1 MDERGIDGIAE
12 SIDATIQGQGTT
24 VMTDLTSITQVERTA
39 KYLGDDPEQSRLWA
53 GRYLLFVKNLT
64 AVFDGFKA
72 VDIEALGVEHNELRV
87 IIGPNGAG
95 KTTFCDLVSGKTPV
109 TTGKVFYDGDEIT
122 HVQEVDIARRGIG
135 RKFQTP
141 TVFDSLT
148 TFENLELSLPGRQG
162 LWSNLLRATTAAE
175 TERIEA
181 LLERVRL
188 TEVRDTEASQLSHG
202 QRQWLAISA
211 LILTEPKLLLVDEP
225 AAGLTDAE
233 TALTAELLLELR
245 ADHTLIVIEH
255 DMDFVRQLDSFVT
268 VLNEGI
274 ILAEGTLQELQANP
288 EVIEAY
294 LGR

>member
-1 MDERGIDGIAE
+1 MPAPN
-12 SIDATIQGQGTT
+12 SIKPDNQVQ
-24 VMTDLTSITQVERTA
+24 ITQAERTR
-39 KYLGDDPEQSRLWA
+39 KYLGDDPDQSRLWA
-53 GRYLLFVKNLT
+53 ERYLLFVKNLT

-95 KTTFCDLVSGKTPV
+95 KTTFCDLVSGKTPP
-109 TTGKVFYDGDEIT
+109 TTGQVFFDRDEIT
-122 HVQEVDIARRGIG
+122 GVQEVDIARRGIG

-162 LWSNLLRATTAAE
+162 LWSNLRRATTPEEAGQ
-175 TERIEA
+175 IEA

-188 TEVRDTEASQLSHG
+188 IDERDTEASQLSHG

-211 LILTEPKLLLVDEP
+211 LILTNPKLLLVDEP

-255 DMDFVRQLDSFVT
+255 DMDFVRQLNSFVT
-268 VLNEGI
+268 VLNEGK
-274 ILAEGTLQELQANP
+274 ILAEGTLAELQNNP

>member
-1 MDERGIDGIAE
+1 
-12 SIDATIQGQGTT
+12 
-24 VMTDLTSITQVERTA
+24 MTDLTSITQVERTA

-53 GRYLLFVKNLT
+53 ERYLLFVKNLT

-148 TFENLELSLPGRQG
+148 TFENLELSLPGRG
-162 LWSNLLRATTAAE
+162 
-175 TERIEA
+175 
-181 LLERVRL
+181 
-188 TEVRDTEASQLSHG
+188 
-202 QRQWLAISA
+202 
-211 LILTEPKLLLVDEP
+211 
-225 AAGLTDAE
+225 
-233 TALTAELLLELR
+233 
-245 ADHTLIVIEH
+245 
-255 DMDFVRQLDSFVT
+255 
-268 VLNEGI
+268 
-274 ILAEGTLQELQANP
+274 
-288 EVIEAY
+288 
-294 LGR
+294 

>member
-1 MDERGIDGIAE
+1 MPAPN
-12 SIDATIQGQGTT
+12 SIKPDNQVQF
-24 VMTDLTSITQVERTA
+24 TQAERTR
-39 KYLGDDPEQSRLWA
+39 KYLGDDPDQSRLWA
-53 GRYLLFVKNLT
+53 KRYLLFVKNLT

-95 KTTFCDLVSGKTPV
+95 KTTFCDLVSGKTPP
-109 TTGKVFYDGDEIT
+109 TTGQVFFDRDEIT
-122 HVQEVDIARRGIG
+122 GVQEVDIARRGIG

-162 LWSNLLRATTAAE
+162 LWSNLRRATTPEEAGQ
-175 TERIEA
+175 IEA

-188 TEVRDTEASQLSHG
+188 IDERDTEASQLSHG

-211 LILTEPKLLLVDEP
+211 LILTNPKLLLVDEP

-255 DMDFVRQLDSFVT
+255 DMDFVRQLNSFVT
-268 VLNEGI
+268 VLNEGK
-274 ILAEGTLQELQANP
+274 ILAEGTLAELQDNP

>member
-1 MDERGIDGIAE
+1 MTN
-12 SIDATIQGQGTT
+12 SIPTT
-24 VMTDLTSITQVERTA
+24 QAERTA

-53 GRYLLFVKNLT
+53 DRYLLFVKNLS

-109 TTGKVFYDGDEIT
+109 TTGKVFFDGDEIT
-122 HVQEVDIARRGIG
+122 HIQEVDIARRGIG

-148 TFENLELSLPGRQG
+148 TFENLELALPGRQG
-162 LWSNLLRATTAAE
+162 LWSNLRRATTPE
-175 TERIEA
+175 ESERIEV

-188 TEVRDTEASQLSHG
+188 IDERDIEASQLSHG
-202 QRQWLAISA
+202 QRQWLAIST
-211 LILTEPKLLLVDEP
+211 LIIADPKLLLVDEP

-274 ILAEGTLQELQANP
+274 ILAEGTLQELQSNP

>member
-1 MDERGIDGIAE
+1 MPAPN
-12 SIDATIQGQGTT
+12 SIKPDNQVQF
-24 VMTDLTSITQVERTA
+24 TQAERTR
-39 KYLGDDPEQSRLWA
+39 KYLGDDPDQSRLWA
-53 GRYLLFVKNLT
+53 KRYLLFVKNIT

-95 KTTFCDLVSGKTPV
+95 KTTFCDLVSGKTPP
-109 TTGKVFYDGDEIT
+109 TTGQVFFDRDEIT
-122 HVQEVDIARRGIG
+122 GVQEVDIARRGIG

-162 LWSNLLRATTAAE
+162 LWSNLRRATTPE
-175 TERIEA
+175 EVGQIEA

-188 TEVRDTEASQLSHG
+188 IDERDTEASQLSHG

-211 LILTEPKLLLVDEP
+211 LILTNPKLLLVDEP

-255 DMDFVRQLDSFVT
+255 DMDFVRQLNSFVT
-268 VLNEGI
+268 VLNEGK
-274 ILAEGTLQELQANP
+274 ILAEGTLAELQNNP

>member
-1 MDERGIDGIAE
+1 MPAPN
-12 SIDATIQGQGTT
+12 SIKPDNQVQF
-24 VMTDLTSITQVERTA
+24 TQAERTR
-39 KYLGDDPEQSRLWA
+39 KYLGDDPDQSRLWA
-53 GRYLLFVKNLT
+53 ERYLLFVKNLT

-95 KTTFCDLVSGKTPV
+95 KTTFCDLVSGKTPP
-109 TTGKVFYDGDEIT
+109 TTGQVFFDRDEIT
-122 HVQEVDIARRGIG
+122 GVQEVDIARRGIG

-162 LWSNLLRATTAAE
+162 LWSNLRRATTPGE
-175 TERIEA
+175 TGQIEA

-188 TEVRDTEASQLSHG
+188 IDERDTEASQLSHG

-211 LILTEPKLLLVDEP
+211 LILTNPKLLLVDEP

-255 DMDFVRQLDSFVT
+255 DMDFVRQLNSFVT
-268 VLNEGI
+268 VLNEGK
-274 ILAEGTLQELQANP
+274 ILAEGTLAELQNNP

>member
-1 MDERGIDGIAE
+1 MPAPN
-12 SIDATIQGQGTT
+12 SIKPDNQVQF
-24 VMTDLTSITQVERTA
+24 TQAERTR
-39 KYLGDDPEQSRLWA
+39 KYLGDDPDQSRLWA
-53 GRYLLFVKNLT
+53 ERYLLFVKNLT

-95 KTTFCDLVSGKTPV
+95 KTTFCDLVSGKTPP
-109 TTGKVFYDGDEIT
+109 TTGQVFFDRDEIT
-122 HVQEVDIARRGIG
+122 GVQEVDIARRGIG

-162 LWSNLLRATTAAE
+162 LWSNLCRATTPEE
-175 TERIEA
+175 TGQIEA

-188 TEVRDTEASQLSHG
+188 IDERDTEASQLSHG

-211 LILTEPKLLLVDEP
+211 LILTNPKLLLVDEP

-255 DMDFVRQLDSFVT
+255 DMDFVRQLNSFVT
-268 VLNEGI
+268 VLNEGK
-274 ILAEGTLQELQANP
+274 ILAEGTLAELQNNP

>member
-1 MDERGIDGIAE
+1 MPAPN
-12 SIDATIQGQGTT
+12 SIKPDNQVQF
-24 VMTDLTSITQVERTA
+24 TQAERTR
-39 KYLGDDPEQSRLWA
+39 KYLGDDPDQSRLWA
-53 GRYLLFVKNLT
+53 ERYLLFVKNLT

-95 KTTFCDLVSGKTPV
+95 KTTFCDLVSGKTPP
-109 TTGKVFYDGDEIT
+109 TTGQVFFDRDEIT
-122 HVQEVDIARRGIG
+122 GVQEVDIARRGID

-162 LWSNLLRATTAAE
+162 LWSNLLRATTPGE
-175 TERIEA
+175 TGQIEA

-188 TEVRDTEASQLSHG
+188 IDERDTEASQLSHG

-211 LILTEPKLLLVDEP
+211 LILTNPKLLLVDEP

-255 DMDFVRQLDSFVT
+255 DMDFVRQLNSFVT
-268 VLNEGI
+268 VLNEGK
-274 ILAEGTLQELQANP
+274 ILAEGTLTELQNNP

>member
-1 MDERGIDGIAE
+1 MPAPN
-12 SIDATIQGQGTT
+12 SIKPDNQVQF
-24 VMTDLTSITQVERTA
+24 TQAERTR
-39 KYLGDDPEQSRLWA
+39 KYLGDDPDQSRLWA
-53 GRYLLFVKNLT
+53 KRYLLFVKNLT

-95 KTTFCDLVSGKTPV
+95 KPPFCDLVSGKTPP
-109 TTGKVFYDGDEIT
+109 TTGQVFFDRDEIT
-122 HVQEVDIARRGIG
+122 GVQEVDIARRGIG

-162 LWSNLLRATTAAE
+162 LWSNLRRATTPEEAGQ
-175 TERIEA
+175 IEA

-188 TEVRDTEASQLSHG
+188 IDERDTEASQLSHG

-211 LILTEPKLLLVDEP
+211 LILTNPKLLLVDEP

-255 DMDFVRQLDSFVT
+255 DMDFVRQLNSFVT
-268 VLNEGI
+268 VLNEGK
-274 ILAEGTLQELQANP
+274 ILAEGTLAELQNNP

>member
-1 MDERGIDGIAE
+1 MPTPN
-12 SIDATIQGQGTT
+12 SIKPDDRVQF
-24 VMTDLTSITQVERTA
+24 TQAERTR
-39 KYLGDDPEQSRLWA
+39 KYLGDDPDQSRLWA
-53 GRYLLFVKNLT
+53 KRYLLFVKNLT

-72 VDIEALGVEHNELRV
+72 VDIEAFGVEHNELRV

-95 KTTFCDLVSGKTPV
+95 KTTFCDLVSGKTPP
-109 TTGKVFYDGDEIT
+109 TTGQVFFDRDEIT
-122 HVQEVDIARRGIG
+122 GVQEVDIARRGIG

-162 LWSNLLRATTAAE
+162 LWSNLRRATTPEEAGQ
-175 TERIEA
+175 IEA

-188 TEVRDTEASQLSHG
+188 IDERDTEASQLSHG

-211 LILTEPKLLLVDEP
+211 LILTNPKLLLVDEP

-255 DMDFVRQLDSFVT
+255 DMDFVRQLNSFVT
-268 VLNEGI
+268 VLNEGK
-274 ILAEGTLQELQANP
+274 ILAEGTLAELQDNP

>member
-1 MDERGIDGIAE
+1 MPAPN
-12 SIDATIQGQGTT
+12 SIKPDNQVQF
-24 VMTDLTSITQVERTA
+24 TQAERTR
-39 KYLGDDPEQSRLWA
+39 KYLGDDPDQSRLWA
-53 GRYLLFVKNLT
+53 ERYLLFVKNLT

-95 KTTFCDLVSGKTPV
+95 KTTFCDLVSGKTPP
-109 TTGKVFYDGDEIT
+109 TTGQVFFDRDEIT
-122 HVQEVDIARRGIG
+122 GVQEVDIARRGIG

-162 LWSNLLRATTAAE
+162 LWSNLRRATTPEEAGQ
-175 TERIEA
+175 IEA

-188 TEVRDTEASQLSHG
+188 IDERDTEASQLSHG

-211 LILTEPKLLLVDEP
+211 LILTNPKLLLVDEP

-245 ADHTLIVIEH
+245 EDHTLIVIEH
-255 DMDFVRQLDSFVT
+255 DMDFVRQLNSFVT
-268 VLNEGI
+268 VLNEGK
-274 ILAEGTLQELQANP
+274 ILAEGTLAELQDNP
-288 EVIEAY
+288 DVIEAY

>member
-1 MDERGIDGIAE
+1 MPTPN
-12 SIDATIQGQGTT
+12 SIKPDDRVQ
-24 VMTDLTSITQVERTA
+24 LTQAERTVR
-39 KYLGDDPEQSRLWA
+39 YLGDDPQQSRLWA
-53 GRYLLFVKNLT
+53 ERYLLFVKNLT

-72 VDIEALGVEHNELRV
+72 VDIEAFGVEHNELRV

-95 KTTFCDLVSGKTPV
+95 KTTFCDLVSGKTPP
-109 TTGKVFYDGDEIT
+109 TTGQVFFDRDEIT
-122 HVQEVDIARRGIG
+122 GVQEVDIARRGIG

-162 LWSNLLRATTAAE
+162 LWSNLRRATTPEEAGQ
-175 TERIEA
+175 IEA

-188 TEVRDTEASQLSHG
+188 IDERDTEASQLSHG

-211 LILTEPKLLLVDEP
+211 LILTNPKLLLVDEP

-255 DMDFVRQLDSFVT
+255 DMDFVRQLNSFVT
-268 VLNEGI
+268 VLNEGK
-274 ILAEGTLQELQANP
+274 ILAEGTLAELQDNP

>member
-1 MDERGIDGIAE
+1 MPAPN
-12 SIDATIQGQGTT
+12 SIKPDNQVQF
-24 VMTDLTSITQVERTA
+24 TQAERTR
-39 KYLGDDPEQSRLWA
+39 KYLGDDPDQSRLWA
-53 GRYLLFVKNLT
+53 ERYLLFVKNLT

-95 KTTFCDLVSGKTPV
+95 KTTFCDLVSGKTPP
-109 TTGKVFYDGDEIT
+109 TTGQVFFDRDEIT
-122 HVQEVDIARRGIG
+122 GVQEVDIARRGIG

-162 LWSNLLRATTAAE
+162 LWSNLCRATTPEE
-175 TERIEA
+175 TGQIEA

-188 TEVRDTEASQLSHG
+188 IDERDTEASQLSHG

-211 LILTEPKLLLVDEP
+211 LILTNPKLLLVDEP

-255 DMDFVRQLDSFVT
+255 DMDFVRQLNSFVT
-268 VLNEGI
+268 VLNEGK
-274 ILAEGTLQELQANP
+274 ILAEGTLAELQDNP

>member
-1 MDERGIDGIAE
+1 MPAPN
-12 SIDATIQGQGTT
+12 SIKPGNQVQF
-24 VMTDLTSITQVERTA
+24 TQAERTRE
-39 KYLGDDPEQSRLWA
+39 YLGDDPDQSRLWA
-53 GRYLLFVKNLT
+53 ERYLLFVKNLT

-95 KTTFCDLVSGKTPV
+95 KTTFCDLVSGKTPP
-109 TTGKVFYDGDEIT
+109 TTGQVFFDRGELPGVED
-122 HVQEVDIARRGIG
+122 VDIARCGLG

-148 TFENLELSLPGRQG
+148 SFENLELSLPGRQG
-162 LWSNLLRATTAAE
+162 LWSNLRRATTPEEAGQ
-175 TERIEA
+175 IEA

-188 TEVRDTEASQLSHG
+188 IDERDTEASQLSHG

-211 LILTEPKLLLVDEP
+211 LILTNPKLLLVDEP

-255 DMDFVRQLDSFVT
+255 DMDFVRQLNSFVT
-268 VLNEGI
+268 VLNEGK
-274 ILAEGTLQELQANP
+274 ILAEGTLAELQNNP

>member
-1 MDERGIDGIAE
+1 
-12 SIDATIQGQGTT
+12 
-24 VMTDLTSITQVERTA
+24 MTDLTSITQVERTA

-53 GRYLLFVKNLT
+53 ERYLLFVKNLT

-95 KTTFCDLVSGKTPV
+95 KTTFCDLVSGKTPL

>member
-1 MDERGIDGIAE
+1 
-12 SIDATIQGQGTT
+12 
-24 VMTDLTSITQVERTA
+24 MTDLTPITQAERTA

-53 GRYLLFVKNLT
+53 ERYLLFVKNLT

>member
-1 MDERGIDGIAE
+1 MPAPN
-12 SIDATIQGQGTT
+12 SIKPDNQVQF
-24 VMTDLTSITQVERTA
+24 TQAERTR
-39 KYLGDDPEQSRLWA
+39 KYLGDDPDQSRLWA
-53 GRYLLFVKNLT
+53 ERYLLFVKNLT

-95 KTTFCDLVSGKTPV
+95 KTTFCDLVSGKTPP
-109 TTGKVFYDGDEIT
+109 TTGQVFFDRDEIT
-122 HVQEVDIARRGIG
+122 GVQEVDIARRGIG

-162 LWSNLLRATTAAE
+162 LWSNLRRATTPE
-175 TERIEA
+175 EVGQIEA

-188 TEVRDTEASQLSHG
+188 IDERDTEASQLSHG

-211 LILTEPKLLLVDEP
+211 LILTNPKLLLVDEP

-255 DMDFVRQLDSFVT
+255 DMDFVRQLNSFVT
-268 VLNEGI
+268 VLNEGK
-274 ILAEGTLQELQANP
+274 ILAEGTLAELQDNP

>member
-1 MDERGIDGIAE
+1 MPAPK
-12 SIDATIQGQGTT
+12 SIKPDNQVQF
-24 VMTDLTSITQVERTA
+24 TQAERTR
-39 KYLGDDPEQSRLWA
+39 KYLGDDPDQSRLWA
-53 GRYLLFVKNLT
+53 ERYLLFVKNLT

-95 KTTFCDLVSGKTPV
+95 KTTFCDLVSGKTPP
-109 TTGKVFYDGDEIT
+109 TTGQVFFDRDEIT
-122 HVQEVDIARRGIG
+122 GVQEVDIARRGIG

-162 LWSNLLRATTAAE
+162 LWSNLRRATTPE
-175 TERIEA
+175 EVRQIEA

-188 TEVRDTEASQLSHG
+188 IDERDTEASQLSHG

-211 LILTEPKLLLVDEP
+211 LILTNPKLLLVDEP

-255 DMDFVRQLDSFVT
+255 DMDFVRQLNSFVT
-268 VLNEGI
+268 VLNEGK
-274 ILAEGTLQELQANP
+274 ILAEGTLAELQNNP